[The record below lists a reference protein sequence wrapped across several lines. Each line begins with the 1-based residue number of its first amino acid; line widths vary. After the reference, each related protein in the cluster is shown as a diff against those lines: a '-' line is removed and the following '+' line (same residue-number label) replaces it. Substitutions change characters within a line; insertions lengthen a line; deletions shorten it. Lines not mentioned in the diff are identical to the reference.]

1 MVFIIGW
8 GLAYGPGGNLF
19 CGASQFFCWQLE
31 YDQYPTWL
39 FQVTNDV
46 GGEHDIVYIYI
57 MMAQLAKIIELI
69 MMATLLNATYAM
81 QSCVLKTWEMTLR
94 LEVVSQVFRVTI
106 GHGGD
111 VIHINLDNRHA
122 SSSSLP
128 PPPPRWSPGQSQRGP
143 SSPPIS
149 STGLQTYT

>member
-57 MMAQLAKIIELI
+57 MMTQLAKIIELI

-81 QSCVLKTWEMTLR
+81 QSWSKAVCIKNLGND
-94 LEVVSQVFRVTI
+94 LETRGRF
-106 GHGGD
+106 
-111 VIHINLDNRHA
+111 
-122 SSSSLP
+122 
-128 PPPPRWSPGQSQRGP
+128 PGF
-143 SSPPIS
+143 
-149 STGLQTYT
+149 